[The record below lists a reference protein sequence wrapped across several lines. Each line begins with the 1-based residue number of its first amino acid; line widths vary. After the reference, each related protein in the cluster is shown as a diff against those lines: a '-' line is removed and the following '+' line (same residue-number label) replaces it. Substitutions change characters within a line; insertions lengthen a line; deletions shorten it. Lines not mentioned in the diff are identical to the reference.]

1 MTTQDTRALMAL
13 RNHALDAVRA
23 AQKEVRIALAVYT
36 ATTLHRQGDRQTLR
50 FVRLLPH
57 DPAKIWRAITDCAEL
72 AHWVPENVLRG
83 RKEILTFD
91 PPRVVELAHR
101 GELLRFELVPQAAD
115 DHACPAGADGAFV
128 HRTELIFTHTFDD
141 VTKSAHNASHW
152 ELCLANLEKR
162 LAGKRPSP
170 HSRSRFSEVF
180 AKYAWEFG
188 PQASAQTAES

>member
-1 MTTQDTRALMAL
+1 MTTQDRMALMGL
-13 RNHALDAVRA
+13 RDHALDAVRA
-23 AQKEVRIALAVYT
+23 SQKEVRIALAVYT

-57 DPAKIWRAITDCAEL
+57 DADRVWRAITDCAEL
-72 AHWVPENVLRG
+72 AHWIPENVLLE

-91 PPRVVELAHR
+91 PPRVVELAQR
-101 GELLRFELVPQAAD
+101 GELLRFALAPQGD
-115 DHACPAGADGAFV
+115 
-128 HRTELIFTHTFDD
+128 RTELIFTHTFDD
-141 VTKSAHNASHW
+141 VTKSARNASHW

-162 LAGKRPSP
+162 LAGKRSSP

-188 PQASAQTAES
+188 PQASAQREYAW